1 MNVLRSASRRPLL
14 RALLLL
20 ALAVRAFM
28 PGGVMASAADGSIT
42 LQLCTAS
49 GIESV
54 SLPGAPAPA
63 DRHIDGAC
71 LGALADG
78 NPLAPPAVV
87 LSSAASEAVAL
98 LDRAAPSRVVPAVQR
113 SQAPRGPPAPER
125 PR

>member
-20 ALAVRAFM
+20 ALALRTFM
-28 PGGVMASAADGSIT
+28 PGGVMASASDGALT
-42 LQLCTAS
+42 LQLCTAA

-54 SLPGAPAPA
+54 SLPGAPEPA

-71 LGALADG
+71 LGALADSS
-78 NPLAPPAVV
+78 PLAPPAVV
-87 LSSAASEAVAL
+87 LSSVTSEAVAL
-98 LDRAAPSRVVPAVQR
+98 LDRAAPSRAVPAVQR
-113 SQAPRGPPAPER
+113 SQSPRGPPAPEL

>member
-1 MNVLRSASRRPLL
+1 MNPLRSASRRPLL

-28 PGGVMASAADGSIT
+28 PGGVMASASNGALT
-42 LQLCTAS
+42 LQLCTAA
-49 GIESV
+49 GLESV

-78 NPLAPPAVV
+78 NPLALPAPVLPAPAAGVV
-87 LSSAASEAVAL
+87 LRPASAEPR
-98 LDRAAPSRVVPAVQR
+98 RAVPAIQR
-113 SQAPRGPPAPER
+113 AQSPRGPPAPEL